1 MTPPAEVLKRE
12 SAAAR
17 RNALAETMALQL
29 RAAGL
34 APVREFRFH
43 PVRKWRFDFCFP
55 EQKLA
60 LEVDGGT
67 FTGGRHTRGTGYAED
82 CRKIAEAM
90 LLGWRVLRASA
101 DQVKTGEALRW
112 VEALAQQETAS

>member
-1 MTPPAEVLKRE
+1 MTPAEVLKRE
-12 SAAAR
+12 SAKAR
-17 RNALAETMALQL
+17 RDALAETMALQL

-34 APVREFRFH
+34 TPVREFRFH

-55 EQKLA
+55 DQKLA

-67 FTGGRHTRGTGYAED
+67 FSGGRHTRGTGYAED

-90 LLGWRVLRASA
+90 LLGWRVLRATA
-101 DQVKTGEALRW
+101 DQVKSGEALRW
-112 VEALAQQETAS
+112 VEALAQQEPAL